1 MDIRD
6 RAAYDNIVNPAP
18 GKDDPVGFSGFCG
31 KTGLEILDV
40 FPGSEVFEKPALQ
53 IAGKKQIGKCHV
65 ADFFDSVAE
74 HRSYLVVSKTD
85 GKLVFVKED
94 NAEQGIFKNAP
105 VPGLRDP
112 DYVRK

>member
-1 MDIRD
+1 MTQW
-6 RAAYDNIVNPAP
+6 
-18 GKDDPVGFSGFCG
+18 GSPVFVAKQVSKFLMFSP
-31 KTGLEILDV
+31 D
-40 FPGSEVFEKPALQ
+40 SEVFEKPVLQ

-74 HRSYLVVSKTD
+74 HRSDLVVSKTD

-105 VPGLRDP
+105 VTGAQKIRIMF
-112 DYVRK
+112 VK